1 MNELV
6 FIPWIT
12 NDLALLSKP
21 GYLPNY
27 QNQTDEENKER
38 EMEEEEP
45 KLLQASSAAWC
56 ARLTNRQNDS
66 LDKLL

>member
-6 FIPWIT
+6 FIPWVT

-21 GYLPNY
+21 GYLPK
-27 QNQTDEENKER
+27 NQTDEENKER